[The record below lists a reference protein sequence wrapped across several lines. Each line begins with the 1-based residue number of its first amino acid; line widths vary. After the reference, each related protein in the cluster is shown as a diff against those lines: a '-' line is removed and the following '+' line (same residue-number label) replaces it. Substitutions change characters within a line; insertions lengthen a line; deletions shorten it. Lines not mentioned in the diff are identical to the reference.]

1 MCRKKNSF
9 LFIELCLAILLGACA
24 GQIPPPG
31 GPVDTTPPQIVRT
44 EPDSNA
50 VNVQTN
56 AIVLE
61 FSEYVERR
69 SVEESI
75 FISPYVGELEFDW
88 SGREVTIAFPETLRS
103 NTTYVMNVG
112 TDVVDLRARNRMAH
126 GFTLA
131 FSTGDSIDKG
141 AINGKVFDEKPE
153 GVMLFAYAL
162 GGRRPDT
169 LDPATTKPDYIMQT
183 GKDGSFTFA
192 HIRFDTYR
200 VIAVRDVYRNLLY
213 DRQIDQFGV
222 TTRDVTINERKPQAG
237 GLWFRLSEEDTTKPF
252 LARVTA
258 LTDRQL
264 QLRFSEPLDST
275 GLKNAR
281 VTIQDTLS
289 REMVG
294 IQLQSLVHPDSVL
307 ANVLTATP
315 LDSSATYRLTVE
327 HVFDKAGN
335 GIDTANASYIFAGVG
350 TPDTVIPSAEF
361 VDLPDSTKEV
371 PLDAS
376 FLVRFSE
383 PVQRDPLTSA
393 ITLLDSVRNAAPISF
408 RWLSASSLS
417 LVPTRSLQTRTW
429 YTFTIVLDSVR
440 DFAGNHLRDSLRM
453 VRFQTLDLK
462 TTGSIEGTVA
472 DADTT
477 SSLGEIFL
485 TATKVASAP
494 RVQRTVRLPRPGKFS
509 MSALPE
515 GRYTLDAFR
524 DRDSSR
530 TYSSGRP
537 FPFQPSERFTVSPDT
552 VKVRARWAVEGVRIL
567 FGDDA
572 R

>member
-1 MCRKKNSF
+1 MCRGKKIHVISDVF
-9 LFIELCLAILLGACA
+9 LAVLLGACA
-24 GQIPPPG
+24 GQIPPAG
-31 GPVDTTPPQIVRT
+31 GPVDTTPPEIVRT

-75 FISPYVGELEFDW
+75 FLSPYAGELEFEW

-141 AINGKVFDEKPE
+141 AINGRVFDEKPE

-162 GGRRPDT
+162 GERRPDT

-200 VIAVRDVYRNLLY
+200 VIAVRDMYRNLLY
-213 DRQIDQFGV
+213 DRQIDQYGV
-222 TTRDVTINERKPQAG
+222 TTRDVTINERTPQAG
-237 GLWFRLSEEDTTKPF
+237 GLWFRLSAEDTTKPF
-252 LARVTA
+252 LVRVSP
-258 LTDRQL
+258 LTNRHL
-264 QLRFSEPLDST
+264 LLRFSEPLDST
-275 GLKNAR
+275 GLLHAR
-281 VTIQDTLS
+281 VTIEDTLT
-289 REMVG
+289 RGQVG
-294 IQLQSLVHPDSVL
+294 VQLQSLVHPDSVL

-315 LDSSATYRLTVE
+315 LDSGATYRLTVE
-327 HVFDKAGN
+327 NVFDKAGN
-335 GIDTANASYIFAGVG
+335 SIDATNASFVFTGIGA
-350 TPDTVIPSAEF
+350 PDTVFPVVEL
-361 VDLPDSTKEV
+361 VDLPDSAKEI

-383 PVQRDPLTSA
+383 PVQQAPIPSA
-393 ITLLDSVRNAAPISF
+393 VTLSDSAKSAAAISF

-417 LVPTRSLQTRTW
+417 LVPARSLQTKMW

-440 DFAGNHLRDSLRM
+440 DFAGNHLRDSVRM
-453 VRFQTLDLK
+453 IRFQTLDLK

-477 SSLGEIFL
+477 SPSGEIVL
-485 TATKVASAP
+485 TATKVASTP
-494 RVQRTVRLPRPGKFS
+494 PVRRTVRLPRPGKFS

-530 TYSSGRP
+530 TYSYGRP
-537 FPFQPSERFTVSPDT
+537 FPFQPSERFTVYPDT

-567 FGDDA
+567 FGDEA